1 MAPSFANQSALFSS
15 LAGFVGVCDGELTVG
30 QIVNALGALLDVGA
44 DAVAADV
51 LPSVRGLV
59 TDGLLVPV

>member
-1 MAPSFANQSALFSS
+1 
-15 LAGFVGVCDGELTVG
+15 VCDGELTVG

-51 LPSVRGLV
+51 LPSARGLIR
-59 TDGLLVPV
+59 DGLLLPAD